1 MTTQSPSNPSTHPPI
16 HPWQPVWEIVRFE
29 LQDSLRT
36 RFVLLA
42 FGFFLVVGLV
52 VMHVKGSDVL
62 FFPLL
67 RPALGLD
74 TKPGELIP
82 YANSPLSIMQTV
94 GYFAGIPLEI
104 VVAGIFAIAPPKTLP
119 PTWMGCCSPRL

>member
-1 MTTQSPSNPSTHPPI
+1 MTPHSPTTQTS
-16 HPWQPVWEIVRFE
+16 PWQPVWEILRFE